1 LSALI
6 LSCVVCVRVTT
17 GYLLFLVL
25 VLGGDENQS
34 AVIVEHPSMVLSEEM
49 DEILPAIVL
58 ATTTAA
64 A

>member
-1 LSALI
+1 
-6 LSCVVCVRVTT
+6 
-17 GYLLFLVL
+17 
-25 VLGGDENQS
+25 
-34 AVIVEHPSMVLSEEM
+34 VIVEHPSMVLSEEM